1 MIYIVKKLYC
11 SKSDRF
17 KKQMRTVR
25 SRIPLPFL
33 IPVNTTTKTA
43 KATPPSLRLSLGQT
57 SYSPE
62 RRVSK
67 AAEAGA

>member
-1 MIYIVKKLYC
+1 MEGYALLQAQWETAASMETSTSINTAC
-11 SKSDRF
+11 
-17 KKQMRTVR
+17 
-25 SRIPLPFL
+25 
-33 IPVNTTTKTA
+33 VNTTTKTA